1 MSSNQSL
8 PNYDFDVN
16 LHYKYCFGIISPNGK
31 DPEEIELSFSPYQ
44 GKYIKTLPLHDTQK
58 ILTDNEEELRISL
71 DLVITKD
78 LIMEIL
84 SHGENVK
91 VIKPKSLIRDIKNQL
106 DKTSNYYK

>member
-1 MSSNQSL
+1 MEYEN
-8 PNYDFDVN
+8 F
-16 LHYKYCFGIISPNGK
+16 HSPEAVKAEQN
-31 DPEEIELSFSPYQ
+31 I
-44 GKYIKTLPLHDTQK
+44 
-58 ILTDNEEELRISL
+58 NEEELRISL